1 MTITAVVN
9 LAKHWDDAHDQGA
22 RPTCLAF
29 TLSELNRRAHGVSQ
43 LSAEYLYR
51 AAAQLSK
58 DWTPGGGLMLSHA
71 KQALNA
77 SGQPSL
83 ASCPYC
89 EDEPA
94 EFPPGLPDFSAEE
107 SFYRNAVSRLP
118 IELAAISE
126 AFALGP
132 VGLIVRVTESFF
144 DPVEGVIAYADQT
157 VKGMSH
163 AVVATGYGA
172 DESGSKYL
180 RIRNSW
186 GVEWGDAGYAWL
198 PMDYVLAHAAAVFHV
213 G

>member
-1 MTITAVVN
+1 MTITTIVN
-9 LAKHWDDAHDQGA
+9 LAEHWDDAHDQGT

-29 TLSELNRRAHGVSQ
+29 TLSELNRRAYGTQQ

-51 AAAQLSK
+51 AAAQLSA

-71 KQALNA
+71 GQALGA
-77 SGQPSL
+77 SGQPSS

-94 EFPPGLPDFSAEE
+94 ESPPTLPDFDADE
-107 SFYRNAVSRLP
+107 SFYRNAISRLP
-118 IELAAISE
+118 IELTAISKI
-126 AFALGP
+126 FALGP
-132 VGLIVRVTESFF
+132 VGLIVRITESFF
-144 DPVEGVIAYADQT
+144 DPVDGVIAYADQT

-163 AVVATGYGA
+163 AVVATGYGS
-172 DESGSKYL
+172 DENGLEYL

-198 PMDYVLAHAAAVFHV
+198 PMDYVLAHAAAAFHID
-213 G
+213 